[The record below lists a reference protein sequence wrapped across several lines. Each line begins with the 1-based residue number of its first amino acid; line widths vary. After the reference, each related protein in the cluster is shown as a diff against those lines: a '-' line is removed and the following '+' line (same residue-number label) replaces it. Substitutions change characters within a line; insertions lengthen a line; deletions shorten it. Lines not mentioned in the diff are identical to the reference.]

1 MRGRKRQN
9 EIRSVGG
16 EMRGT
21 RDVAILLG
29 ARARVPKRERERE
42 RGGKWGEGEKGEKEE
57 KRRGRGGRRGN
68 HADRPGRDKARRCD
82 PRDR

>member
-29 ARARVPKRERERE
+29 ARARVPKRER
-42 RGGKWGEGEKGEKEE
+42 GGEEGEEKGEKEE
-57 KRRGRGGRRGN
+57 KRRGRGGN